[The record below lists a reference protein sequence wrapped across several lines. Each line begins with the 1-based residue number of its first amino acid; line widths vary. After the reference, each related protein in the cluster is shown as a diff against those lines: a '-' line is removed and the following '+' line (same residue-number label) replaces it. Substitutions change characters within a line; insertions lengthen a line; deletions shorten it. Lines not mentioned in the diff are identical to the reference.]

1 MGIFLIIAN
10 MCKVDTGGSKRISRG
25 TIDYNEGLL
34 TVVIDQ
40 VGSRVG
46 VDTLYFH
53 IEALYKIMKLPADSI
68 LSVIGTE
75 CLELYDFIPSQFKF

>member
-1 MGIFLIIAN
+1 MYGLVWVFFLIIAN

-25 TIDYNEGLL
+25 TIEHNEGLL

-68 LSVIGTE
+68 LSVIGT
-75 CLELYDFIPSQFKF
+75 D